1 MNAISE
7 KLAYS
12 KPGKFVATVIRNK
25 YFPTARVHWVQ
36 QALADRNFSKL

>member
-1 MNAISE
+1 MYPIFE

-25 YFPTARVHWVQ
+25 YFPAARVHWVQ
-36 QALADRNFSKL
+36 QALANRNFRGL